1 MKPGKTRVFPG
12 FYVTRDY
19 MFLKSISYVVCIL
32 MVYSDLIL
40 RVRQTKWEVA
50 VYQMLLLCVLRRFER
65 TKKVK
70 CEKTD
75 AYSMSFALL
84 GADEREKVRGNRC
97 FYIIFYTH
105 T

>member
-1 MKPGKTRVFPG
+1 MH
-12 FYVTRDY
+12 
-19 MFLKSISYVVCIL
+19 I
-32 MVYSDLIL
+32 
-40 RVRQTKWEVA
+40 
-50 VYQMLLLCVLRRFER
+50 LCVLRRIGR
-65 TKKVK
+65 TKKVKCEKLDAFVMRFASLWAYEKEK

-84 GADEREKVRGNRC
+84 GADERERVRGSRC

>member
-50 VYQMLLLCVLRRFER
+50 VYQMLLLCVLRHFGR

-70 CEKTD
+70 CEKSD
-75 AYSMSFALL
+75 AFVMRFASFRAY
-84 GADEREKVRGNRC
+84 EKGEM
-97 FYIIFYTH
+97 
-105 T
+105 

>member
-19 MFLKSISYVVCIL
+19 IFLKSISYVVCIL

-50 VYQMLLLCVLRRFER
+50 VYQMLLLCVLRHFER

-70 CEKTD
+70 CEKAD
-75 AYSMSFALL
+75 AYTMRFASLR
-84 GADEREKVRGNRC
+84 AYEKSEM
-97 FYIIFYTH
+97 
-105 T
+105 